1 MPLQWRQ
8 KGKGGARTEGERG
21 GVDEREQHQQRRLPL
36 LPGAPRRRVADGRRG
51 TTREIARGNDE
62 CSKKLKVN
70 RTVLARRMLTQTT
83 ARRRRTAAPWT
94 RSELVEKVD
103 FESVEGEER
112 FAGLGIRWFCGQF
125 VAAGFGIR
133 WFGQESSSIAA
144 LNTCQLDRY
153 LI

>member
-1 MPLQWRQ
+1 
-8 KGKGGARTEGERG
+8 
-21 GVDEREQHQQRRLPL
+21 
-36 LPGAPRRRVADGRRG
+36 
-51 TTREIARGNDE
+51 
-62 CSKKLKVN
+62 VN